1 MGKSSKPT
9 IGYRHYMYLYM
20 GESIGPNDYLAGIK
34 VGGQPVFEGEL
45 PGSGFL
51 PINLPQL
58 FGGDKKEGGLVGT
71 LQIRMGEPDQLPVP
85 YLQQQVPGPWPA
97 ARGLCTTLYRGMVGA
112 MNPYLKLWAK
122 RWGRFVQ
129 GWSTPVWQPGLARIG
144 RGMNAAHIHYQ
155 CLTDTTWGVGL
166 DPALIDEGSF
176 LRAAEQLHDEAF
188 GLCLGWRRG
197 DSIGN
202 FLQQVN
208 NHVGGLWAFDPMLGK
223 FVYRLFRPDYDPAT
237 LPLLDETSVLAL
249 ESWQTPLLDGSV
261 NEVTVL
267 GRDCVSNAEIAATF
281 HNMAN
286 VQAQGRVVADR
297 RTLPGLWNRNLCER
311 VAARETGAASSL
323 LQRIKLTVDRR
334 WWGVKRGDVLALS
347 WRRKGVQR
355 MPVRVLEVDEG
366 TRTDGA
372 LALVLL
378 QDIDGM
384 AATTYLRPV
393 IGPWT
398 PPDTRPLPLP
408 AQRLVEATYRD
419 LAGSL
424 RPADLAL
431 VEMDAGFVVALG
443 ARPNGPAY
451 GYALTTRTGSAAFE
465 EVASGDFSPTATLAG
480 ALGPTDT
487 QALLAN
493 MRDLDLVAV
502 GSEALIDEELVR
514 IDAIDPVAGTL
525 TLARGCVD
533 TVPVAHAEGA
543 RIWCTDTYVGADPTE
558 HLAGETIEAKLLT
571 RTQQGT
577 LDPAL
582 ALIAQVHLDSRHARP
597 YPPGRLRINGAA
609 WPAATFAR
617 LSIAWVHR
625 DRVLQGDRLI
635 EHEAGGIGPEPGAT
649 TRIRVLHALSG
660 AVLHDTAGIA
670 GIAGTNHVVDVLL
683 ASDATLRVEV
693 SSQRG
698 ALASRQTHVRVI
710 ACECGEKL
718 ANADFDTQAAWAL
731 GAGWSIAGSAAVKV
745 AGTAADLAQPF
756 AFVDGAVYRVELVL
770 SQVTAGSVRVVLAGA
785 SSVQGEVRA
794 GNGSFVESFTAS
806 AHTTL
811 SIAADAA
818 FVGRIERVS
827 LRRMA

>member
-1 MGKSSKPT
+1 VGKSSKPT
-9 IGYRHYMYLYM
+9 IGYRHFMYLYM
-20 GESIGPNDYLAGIK
+20 GESIGPNDYLAGVK
-34 VGGQPVFEGEL
+34 VGGHTVFEGERA
-45 PGSGFL
+45 GSGTL
-51 PINLPQL
+51 AINLPQL

-71 LQIRMGEPDQLPVP
+71 LQIRMGEATQLADP

-129 GWSTPVWQPGLARIG
+129 GWSTPVWQPALARIG

-155 CLTDTTWGVGL
+155 CLTDTVWGCGL
-166 DPALIDEGSF
+166 DPALIDGESF
-176 LRAAEQLHDEAF
+176 LRAAEQLHDEQF

-202 FLQQVN
+202 FLQTVN
-208 NHVGGLWAFDPMLGK
+208 THVGGLWAFDPMRGQ
-223 FVYRLFRPDYDPAT
+223 FVYRLFRPDYDVQA
-237 LPLLDETSVLAL
+237 LPLLDETSVLKL

-261 NEVTVL
+261 NEITVL
-267 GRDCVSNAEIAATF
+267 GRDCVTNLEIAATF
-281 HNMAN
+281 QNMAN
-286 VQAQGRVVADR
+286 VQAQGRVIADR
-297 RTLPGLWNRNLCER
+297 RTLPGLWNRSLCER
-311 VAARETGAASSL
+311 VAARETAAASSL

-334 WWGVKRGDVLALS
+334 WWGIKRGDVLALS

-372 LALVLL
+372 LALVLV

-419 LAGSL
+419 LAGRL
-424 RPADLAL
+424 RPADLAQ
-431 VEMDAGFVVALG
+431 VEDDAGFVVALG

-451 GYALTTRTGSAAFE
+451 GYALTTRTGAGAFVD
-465 EVASGDFSPTATLAG
+465 VAGGDFSATATLAG

-487 QALLAN
+487 LATLAE
-493 MRDLDLVAV
+493 MRDLDLVVA

-525 TLARGCVD
+525 TIARGCVD
-533 TVPVAHAEGA
+533 TVPAPHAAGA
-543 RIWCTDTYVGADPTE
+543 RVWCTDTYVGADPTE
-558 HLAGETIEAKLLT
+558 YLAGDTVQAKLLT

-582 ALIAQVHLDSRHARP
+582 APIAQTVLAARHARP
-597 YPPGRLRINGAA
+597 YPPGRLRIDGAA
-609 WPAATFAR
+609 WPTTSFAR
-617 LSIAWVHR
+617 LAIAWAHR

-635 EHEAGGIGPEPGAT
+635 EHEAGSIGPEPGT
-649 TRIRVLHALSG
+649 TTTVRIVHSLSG
-660 AVLHDTAGIA
+660 ALLHETAAIT
-670 GIAGTNHVVDVLL
+670 GTSHSVDVLL
-683 ASDATLRVEV
+683 AIDATISVEIE
-693 SSQRG
+693 SRRG
-698 ALASRQTHVRVI
+698 TLASRQKHVRTLQ
-710 ACECGEKL
+710 CECGEKL
-718 ANADFDTQAAWAL
+718 VNGDFDTQTSWAL
-731 GAGWSIAGSAAVKV
+731 GSGWSIAGGAAVKAAGV
-745 AGTAADLAQPF
+745 ASDLVQPF
-756 AFVDGAVYRVELVL
+756 AFVDGGVYRIELML
-770 SQVTAGSVRVVLAGA
+770 SQVTGGTVRVGF
-785 SSVQGEVRA
+785 A
-794 GNGSFVESFTAS
+794 GNAPMDGVARNANGTFVETLTAN
-806 AHTTL
+806 AHVAL
-811 SIAADAA
+811 RIAADAA
-818 FVGRIERVS
+818 FSGRIERVS

>member
-1 MGKSSKPT
+1 VGKSSKPT
-9 IGYRHYMYLYM
+9 IGYRHFMYLYM
-20 GESIGPNDYLAGIK
+20 GESIGPNDYLAGVK
-34 VGGQPVFEGEL
+34 VGGQTVFEGERA
-45 PGSGFL
+45 GSGTL
-51 PINLPQL
+51 AINLPQL

-129 GWSTPVWQPGLARIG
+129 GWSTPVWQPQLARIG

-155 CLTDTTWGVGL
+155 CLTDTVWGCGL
-166 DPALIDEGSF
+166 DPALIDGESF

-202 FLQQVN
+202 FLQTVN
-208 NHVGGLWAFDPMLGK
+208 THVGGLWAFDPMRGQ
-223 FVYRLFRPDYDPAT
+223 FVYRLFRPDYDVAT

-267 GRDCVSNAEIAATF
+267 GRDCVTNLEIAATF
-281 HNMAN
+281 QNMAN
-286 VQAQGRVVADR
+286 VQAQGRVIADR
-297 RTLPGLWNRNLCER
+297 RALPGLWNRDLCER
-311 VAARETGAASSL
+311 VAARETAAASSL

-372 LALVLL
+372 LALVLV

-398 PPDTRPLPLP
+398 PPDTRPVPVP
-408 AQRLVEATYRD
+408 AQRLVEATWRD
-419 LAGSL
+419 LAGRL
-424 RPADLAL
+424 RPADLAQ
-431 VEMDAGFVVALG
+431 VEDDAGFVVALG

-451 GYALTTRTGSAAFE
+451 GYTLTTRTGAGEFV
-465 EVASGDFSPTATLAG
+465 EVAGGDFSATATLAG

-487 QALLAN
+487 VAMLAD
-493 MRDLDLVAV
+493 MRDLDQVAV

-514 IDAIDPVAGTL
+514 VDAVDPVAGAL

-533 TVPVAHAEGA
+533 TVPVPHAAGA
-543 RIWCTDTYVGADPTE
+543 RVWFTDTYVGADPTE
-558 HLAGETIEAKLLT
+558 YLDGDTVQAKLLT

-582 ALIAQVHLDSRHARP
+582 APVAQVRLDARHARP

-609 WPAATFAR
+609 WPQTAFAR
-617 LSIAWVHR
+617 LDVAWAHR
-625 DRVLQGDRLI
+625 DRMLQGDRLI
-635 EHEAGGIGPEPGAT
+635 EHEAGSIGPEPGT
-649 TRIRVLHALSG
+649 TTTVRVLHALSG
-660 AVLHDTAGIA
+660 AVLHETT
-670 GIAGTNHVVDVLL
+670 GIAGTSHTVEVLL
-683 ASDATLRVEV
+683 AGDAAIRIEIR
-693 SSQRG
+693 SQRG
-698 ALASRQTHVRVI
+698 ALASRQTHVRTLQ
-710 ACECGEKL
+710 CECGEKL
-718 ANADFDTQAAWAL
+718 ANADFDTQAVWTL
-731 GAGWSIAGSAAVKV
+731 GAGWSIAGSAAIKV
-745 AGTAADLAQPF
+745 AGTAADIAQPF
-756 AFVDGAVYRVELVL
+756 ALVDGALYRVEWVL
-770 SQVTAGSVRVVLAGA
+770 SQVTAGSARVVLDGATPVQGDARAGSGTFVDVFTAGA
-785 SSVQGEVRA
+785 H
-794 GNGSFVESFTAS
+794 TA
-806 AHTTL
+806 L
-811 SIAADAA
+811 RVAADAA
-818 FVGRIERVS
+818 FAGRIERVS
-827 LRRMA
+827 LRRLA

>member
-1 MGKSSKPT
+1 
-9 IGYRHYMYLYM
+9 MYLYM
-20 GESIGPNDYLAGIK
+20 GESIGPNDYLAGVK
-34 VGGQPVFEGEL
+34 VGGQTVFEGERA
-45 PGSGFL
+45 GSGTL
-51 PINLPQL
+51 AINLPQL

-129 GWSTPVWQPGLARIG
+129 GWSTPVWQPQLARIG

-155 CLTDTTWGVGL
+155 CLTDTVWGCGL
-166 DPALIDEGSF
+166 DPALIDGESF

-202 FLQQVN
+202 FLQTVN
-208 NHVGGLWAFDPMLGK
+208 THVGGLWAFDPMRGQ
-223 FVYRLFRPDYDPAT
+223 FVYRLFRPDYDVAT

-261 NEVTVL
+261 NEITVL
-267 GRDCVSNAEIAATF
+267 GRDCVTNLEIAATF
-281 HNMAN
+281 QNMAN

-297 RTLPGLWNRNLCER
+297 RSLPGLWNRNLCER
-311 VAARETGAASSL
+311 VAARETGATSSL

-378 QDIDGM
+378 QDLDGM

-398 PPDTRPLPLP
+398 PPDTRPQPVP
-408 AQRLVEATYRD
+408 AQRLIEATYRD
-419 LAGSL
+419 LAGRL
-424 RPADLAL
+424 RPADLAQ
-431 VEMDAGFVVALG
+431 VEDDAGFVVALG

-451 GYALTTRTGSAAFE
+451 GYTLVTRSGGGSFE
-465 EVASGDFSPTATLAG
+465 EVASGDFSAVATLAG

-487 QALLAN
+487 LATLAD
-493 MRDLDLVAV
+493 MRDLELVAV

-514 IDAIDPVAGTL
+514 IDAIDPIAGTL
-525 TLARGCVD
+525 TIARGCVD
-533 TVPVAHAEGA
+533 TVPMAHAEGA
-543 RIWCTDTYVGADPTE
+543 RVWCTDTYVGADPTE

-577 LDPAL
+577 LDVAL
-582 ALIAQVHLDSRHARP
+582 APVAQVRLDSRQARP
-597 YPPGRLRINGAA
+597 YPPGRLRINGSAA
-609 WPAATFAR
+609 PPTSYAR
-617 LSIAWVHR
+617 LSIVWAYR

-635 EHEAGGIGPEPGAT
+635 EHEAGGIGPEPGTT
-649 TRIRVLHALSG
+649 TRVRVLHALSG
-660 AVLHDTAGIA
+660 ALLHEAVGI
-670 GIAGTNHVVDVLL
+670 IGTDCTYDL
-683 ASDATLRVEV
+683 ALANDATIRIEV
-693 SSQRG
+693 QSQRD
-698 ALASRQTHVRVI
+698 ALASRQTHVRLI

-718 ANADFDTQAAWAL
+718 ANADFDTQAAWTL

-745 AGTAADLAQPF
+745 AGTASDLAQPF
-756 AFVDGAVYRVELVL
+756 AFVDGALYRAEVVL
-770 SQVTAGSVRVVLAGA
+770 SQVSAGSVRVVLAGVTP
-785 SSVQGEVRA
+785 VQGDTRTA
-794 GNGSFVESFTAS
+794 SGTYVESFTAN
-806 AHTTL
+806 AHTAL
-811 SIAADAA
+811 RIATDAA
-818 FVGRIERVS
+818 FAGRIERVS
-827 LRRMA
+827 LRRLA

>member
-9 IGYRHYMYLYM
+9 IGYRHFMYLYM

-45 PGSGFL
+45 AGSRTL

-71 LQIRMGEPDQLPVP
+71 LQIRMGEADQLPVP

-97 ARGLCTTLYRGMVGA
+97 GRGLCTTLYRGMVGA

-122 RWGRFVQ
+122 RWGRFTQ
-129 GWSTPVWQPGLARIG
+129 GWSTPVWQPSLARIG

-155 CLTDTTWGVGL
+155 CFTDTVWGVGL
-166 DPALIDEGSF
+166 DPALIDASSF
-176 LRAAEQLHDEAF
+176 LRAAEQLHDEQF

-197 DSIGN
+197 DSIGS
-202 FLQQVN
+202 FLQMVN

-223 FVYRLFRPDYDPAT
+223 FVYRLFRPDYDVAT
-237 LPLLDETSVLAL
+237 LPLLDETSVLEL

-267 GRDCVSNAEIAATF
+267 GRDCVTNLDIAATF
-281 HNMAN
+281 QNMAN

-297 RTLPGLWNRNLCER
+297 RALPGLWNRSLCER

-347 WRRKGVQR
+347 WQRKGVQR

-372 LALVLL
+372 LALLL
-378 QDIDGM
+378 MQDLDGM

-398 PPDTRPLPLP
+398 PPDTRPQPLP

-419 LAGSL
+419 LAGRL

-431 VEMDAGFVVALG
+431 IEDDAGFVVALG

-451 GYALTTRTGSAAFE
+451 GYTLTTRTTGGTFE
-465 EVASGDFSPTATLAG
+465 EVASGDFSAVATLAG

-487 QALLAN
+487 RVQLAD
-493 MRDLDLVAV
+493 MRDIDLVVV
-502 GSEALIDEELVR
+502 GTEALIDEELVR
-514 IDAIDPVAGTL
+514 IDAVDAVAGTL
-525 TLARGCVD
+525 TFARGCVD
-533 TVPVAHAEGA
+533 TVPAAHAEGV
-543 RIWCTDTYVGADPTE
+543 RVWCTDTYVGADPSE
-558 HLAGETIEAKLLT
+558 YLAGETVEAKLLT

-577 LDPAL
+577 LDAAL
-582 ALIAQVHLDSRHARP
+582 APIAQVRLDARHSRP
-597 YPPGRLRINGAA
+597 YPPGQLRINGSA
-609 WPAATFAR
+609 WPVSSFAR
-617 LSIAWVHR
+617 LAIAWAHR

-635 EHEAGGIGPEPGAT
+635 EHEAGSIGPEPGT
-649 TRIRVLHALSG
+649 TTTVRIVHAHNG
-660 AVLHDTAGIA
+660 AVLHETT
-670 GIAGTNHVVDVLL
+670 GIAGTSHTHDLLL
-683 ASDATLRVEV
+683 ANDATIRVEIETR
-693 SSQRG
+693 RG
-698 ALASRQTHVRVI
+698 ALSSRQKHVRVLN
-710 ACECGEKL
+710 CECGEKL
-718 ANADFDTQAAWAL
+718 ANADFDTQAAWTL
-731 GAGWSIAGSAAVKV
+731 GSGWSIVGGGAIKAAGV
-745 AGTAADLAQPF
+745 ASDLEQPF
-756 AFVDGAVYRVELVL
+756 AFINGDLYRIEVAL
-770 SQVTAGSVRVVLAGA
+770 SQVTAGSVRVRIAGTTSIDGVA
-785 SSVQGEVRA
+785 RNANGTFIDTLTAA
-794 GNGSFVESFTAS
+794 GQTA
-806 AHTTL
+806 L
-811 SIAADAA
+811 RIAADAA
-818 FVGRIERVS
+818 FAGRIERVS
-827 LRRMA
+827 LRRLA

>member
-20 GESIGPNDYLAGIK
+20 GESIGPNDYLAGIQ

-45 PGSGFL
+45 PGSTTL
-51 PINLPQL
+51 AINRPFL

-71 LQIRMGEPDQLPVP
+71 LQIRMGEADQLPDP

-129 GWSTPVWQPGLARIG
+129 GWSTPVWQPQLARIG

-155 CLTDTTWGVGL
+155 CLTDTVWGVGL
-166 DPALIDEGSF
+166 DPALIDHDSF
-176 LRAAEQLHDEAF
+176 LRAAQQLHDEQF

-202 FLQQVN
+202 FLQVVN

-223 FVYRLFRPDYDPAT
+223 FVYRLFRRDYDAAV
-237 LPLLDETSVLAL
+237 LPVLDETAVLEL

-261 NEVTVL
+261 NEVTVV
-267 GRDCVSNAEIAATF
+267 GRDCVTNLELAATF
-281 HNMAN
+281 QNMAN

-297 RTLPGLWNRNLCER
+297 RSLPGLWNRDLCER
-311 VAARETGAASSL
+311 VAARETAAASSL

-334 WWGVKRGDVLALS
+334 WWGIKRGDVVALS
-347 WRRKGVQR
+347 WRRRGVVR

-372 LALVLL
+372 LALVLI
-378 QDIDGM
+378 QDLDGM

-398 PPDTRPLPLP
+398 PPDTRPQPLP

-419 LAGSL
+419 LAGRL

-431 VEMDAGFVVALG
+431 VEDDAGFVVALG
-443 ARPNGPAY
+443 ARPSGPAY
-451 GYALTTRTGSAAFE
+451 GYVLTTRTGSGAFE
-465 EVASGDFSPTATLAG
+465 EVAGGDFSPVATLAV

-487 QALLAN
+487 LAQLSN
-493 MRDLDLVAV
+493 LRDFDLVAV

-514 IDAIDPVAGTL
+514 IDALDPVAGTI
-525 TLARGCVD
+525 TIARGCVD
-533 TVPVAHAEGA
+533 TVPAAHAEGT

-558 HLAGETIEAKLLT
+558 YLAGETIQAKLLT
-571 RTQQGT
+571 RTAQGT
-577 LDPAL
+577 LHPAL
-582 ALIAQVHLDSRHARP
+582 APIAQVRLDARHARP
-597 YPPGRLRINGAA
+597 YPPGRLRINGEA
-609 WPAATFAR
+609 WPATCHAR
-617 LSIAWVHR
+617 LTIAWVHR
-625 DRVLQGDRLI
+625 DRILQADRLI
-635 EHEAGGIGPEPGAT
+635 EHEAGGIGPEPGTTTTIRIVQASTGALLHEAT
-649 TRIRVLHALSG
+649 GL
-660 AVLHDTAGIA
+660 
-670 GIAGTNHVVDVLL
+670 AGTEYTHDLLL
-683 ASDATLRVEV
+683 ASDAPVRVEV
-693 SSQRG
+693 ESRRG
-698 ALASRQTHVRVI
+698 ALSSWQKHVRIVH
-710 ACECGEKL
+710 CEGGEKL
-718 ANADFDTQAAWAL
+718 ANASFDTQTAWTL
-731 GAGWSIAGSAAVKV
+731 GTGWSIAAGAAVKA
-745 AGTAADLAQPF
+745 AGSASDLAQPF
-756 AFVDGAVYRVELVL
+756 APAPGARYRVEVVL
-770 SQVTAGSVRVVLAGA
+770 AQVSAGSVRVGFGGGTPVEGA
-785 SSVQGEVRA
+785 VRTA
-794 GNGSFVESFTAS
+794 SGTFVEELVARD
-806 AHTTL
+806 HDVL
-811 SIAADAA
+811 RIAADST

-827 LRRMA
+827 LRRLA

>member
-9 IGYRHYMYLYM
+9 IGYRHFMYLYM
-20 GESIGPNDYLAGIK
+20 GESIGPNDYLAGIR

-45 PGSGFL
+45 PGSGTL
-51 PINLPQL
+51 PIDLPEL

-71 LQIRMGEPDQLPVP
+71 LQIRMGEPSQLPDP

-122 RWGRFVQ
+122 RWGRFVE
-129 GWSTPVWQPGLARIG
+129 GWSTPAWQPQLARIG

-155 CLTDTTWGVGL
+155 CLTDTVWGVGL
-166 DPALIDEGSF
+166 DPALVDEDSF
-176 LRAAEQLHDEAF
+176 LRAAQQLHGEQF

-208 NHVGGLWAFDPMLGK
+208 THVGGLWAFDPMLGK
-223 FVYRLFRPDYDPAT
+223 FVYRLFRPDYDAAT
-237 LPLLDETSVLAL
+237 LPLLDETSVTAL

-267 GRDCVSNAEIAATF
+267 GRDCVTNLEIAATF
-281 HNMAN
+281 QNMAN

-311 VAARETGAASSL
+311 VAARETAAASSL

-334 WWGVKRGDVLALS
+334 WWGIKRGDVLALS

-398 PPDTRPLPLP
+398 PPDTRPQPLP
-408 AQRLVEATYRD
+408 AQRLIEATYRD
-419 LAGSL
+419 LSGHM

-431 VEMDAGFVVALG
+431 VEDDAGFVVALG

-451 GYALTTRTGSAAFE
+451 GYALLTRTAGGPFA
-465 EVASGDFSPTATLAG
+465 EVGSGDFSATATLAG
-480 ALGPTDT
+480 ALGPTGT
-487 QALLAN
+487 LATLAD

-502 GSEALIDEELVR
+502 GSEALIEEELVR
-514 IDAIDPVAGTL
+514 IDAIDPIAGTL

-533 TVPVAHAEGA
+533 TVPAPHAEGA
-543 RIWCTDTYVGADPTE
+543 RIWFTDTYLGADPTE

-577 LDPAL
+577 LDAAL
-582 ALIAQVHLDSRHARP
+582 APIAQVRLDGRQARP
-597 YPPGRLRINGAA
+597 YPPGRLRINGSAA
-609 WPAATFAR
+609 PPTSSAR
-617 LSIAWVHR
+617 LAITWVHR

-635 EHEAGGIGPEPGAT
+635 EHEAGGIGPEPGT
-649 TRIRVLHALSG
+649 TTTVRVLHAVSG
-660 AVLHDTAGIA
+660 AVLYETV
-670 GIAGTNHVVDVLL
+670 GIAGTSHDIDLL
-683 ASDATLRVEV
+683 LPSDAPIRVEV
-693 SSQRG
+693 RSQRG
-698 ALASRQTHVRVI
+698 ALASRQTHVRTLQ
-710 ACECGEKL
+710 CECGEKL
-718 ANADFDTQAAWAL
+718 VNGDFDTQAAWVL
-731 GAGWSIAGSAAVKV
+731 GVGWTIVGGSASKV
-745 AGTAADLAQPF
+745 AGSAADLAQPF
-756 AFVDGAVYRVELVL
+756 AFVDGALYRVEVVL
-770 SQVTAGSVRVVLAGA
+770 SQVPAGSVRVVLAGT
-785 SSVQGEVRA
+785 SSVQGEARIA
-794 GNGSFVESFTAS
+794 SGTYVEQFTAN
-806 AHTTL
+806 AHTAL
-811 SIAADAA
+811 RIAADAA

-827 LRRMA
+827 LRRLA

>member
-9 IGYRHYMYLYM
+9 IGYRHFMYLYM
-20 GESIGPNDYLAGIK
+20 GESIGPNDYLAGVK
-34 VGGQPVFEGEL
+34 VGGQTVFEGERA
-45 PGSGFL
+45 GSGTL
-51 PINLPQL
+51 AINLPQL

-129 GWSTPVWQPGLARIG
+129 GWSTPVWQPQLARIG

-155 CLTDTTWGVGL
+155 CLTDTVWGCGL
-166 DPALIDEGSF
+166 DPALIDGESF
-176 LRAAEQLHDEAF
+176 LRAAEQLHDEQF

-202 FLQQVN
+202 FLQTVN
-208 NHVGGLWAFDPMLGK
+208 THVGGLWAFDPMRGQ
-223 FVYRLFRPDYDPAT
+223 FVYRLFRPDYDVAT

-261 NEVTVL
+261 NEVIVL
-267 GRDCVSNAEIAATF
+267 GRDCVTNLELAATF
-281 HNMAN
+281 QNMAN

-297 RTLPGLWNRNLCER
+297 RTLPGLWNRTLCER
-311 VAARETGAASSL
+311 VAARETAAASSL

-366 TRTDGA
+366 TRADGA
-372 LALVLL
+372 LALTLV

-398 PPDTRPLPLP
+398 PPDTRPRPVP

-419 LAGSL
+419 LAGRL
-424 RPADLAL
+424 RPADLVQ
-431 VEMDAGFVVALG
+431 VEDDAGFVVALG

-451 GYALTTRTGSAAFE
+451 GYTLTTRTGAGDFV
-465 EVASGDFSPTATLAG
+465 EVAGGDFSATATLAG

-487 QALLAN
+487 VATLAD

-502 GSEALIDEELVR
+502 GSEALIDDELVR

-533 TVPVAHAEGA
+533 TVPAPHASGA
-543 RIWCTDTYVGADPTE
+543 RLWCTDTYVGADPTE
-558 HLAGETIEAKLLT
+558 YLAGDTVQAKLLT

-582 ALIAQVHLDSRHARP
+582 APIAQTVLAARHARP

-609 WPAATFAR
+609 WPQAAFAR
-617 LSIAWVHR
+617 FDLAWAHR

-635 EHEAGGIGPEPGAT
+635 DHEAGSIGPEPGT
-649 TRIRVLHALSG
+649 TTNVRVIHALSG
-660 AVLHDTAGIA
+660 AVLHETTGIV
-670 GIAGTNHVVDVLL
+670 GTSHTVEVLL
-683 ASDATLRVEV
+683 ANDATVRVEV
-693 SSQRG
+693 DSRRG
-698 ALASRQTHVRVI
+698 VLVSRQRHVRTI

-718 ANADFDTQAAWAL
+718 ANADFDTQAAWTL

-745 AGTAADLAQPF
+745 AGTASDLTQPF
-756 AFVDGAVYRVELVL
+756 AFVDGALYRIELVL
-770 SQVTAGSVRVVLAGA
+770 SQVTAGSVRVGLAGVVPLDGA
-785 SSVQGEVRA
+785 TRNA
-794 GNGSFVESFTAS
+794 NGTFVDTITAN
-806 AHTTL
+806 AHTSL
-811 SIAADAA
+811 RIAADAA
-818 FVGRIERVS
+818 FAGRIERVS
-827 LRRMA
+827 LRRLA

>member
-9 IGYRHYMYLYM
+9 IGYRHFMYLYM

-34 VGGQPVFEGEL
+34 VGGQPVFEGER
-45 PGSGFL
+45 PGSGTL
-51 PINLPQL
+51 AINLPEL

-71 LQIRMGEPDQLPVP
+71 LQIRMGEQSQLPDP

-129 GWSTPVWQPGLARIG
+129 GWSTPVWQPQLARIG

-155 CLTDTTWGVGL
+155 CLTDTVWGVGL
-166 DPALIDEGSF
+166 DPALVDEDSF
-176 LRAAEQLHDEAF
+176 LRAAQRLYDEQF

-197 DSIGN
+197 DSIGS

-223 FVYRLFRPDYDPAT
+223 FVYRLFRPDYDAAT
-237 LPLLDETSVLAL
+237 LPLLDETSVTAL

-267 GRDCVSNAEIAATF
+267 GRDCVTNLEIAATF
-281 HNMAN
+281 QNMAN

-311 VAARETGAASSL
+311 VAARETAAASSL

-393 IGPWT
+393 IAPWT

-408 AQRLVEATYRD
+408 AQRLIEATYRD
-419 LAGSL
+419 LAGRL

-431 VEMDAGFVVALG
+431 VEDDAGFVVALG

-451 GYALTTRTGSAAFE
+451 GYTLLTRTAGGMFA
-465 EVASGDFSPTATLAG
+465 EVGSGDFSATATLAG
-480 ALGPTDT
+480 ALGLTET
-487 QALLAN
+487 VATLADL
-493 MRDLDLVAV
+493 RDLDLVAV

-514 IDAIDPVAGTL
+514 IDAVDAIAGTL

-533 TVPVAHAEGA
+533 TVPAPHAEGT
-543 RIWCTDTYVGADPTE
+543 RVWFTESYVGADPTE

-571 RTQQGT
+571 RTQEGT
-577 LDPAL
+577 LDASL
-582 ALIAQVHLDSRHARP
+582 APVAQVRLDSRQARP
-597 YPPGRLRINGAA
+597 YPPGRLRINGSAA
-609 WPAATFAR
+609 PPTSYAR
-617 LSIAWVHR
+617 LSIAWAYR

-635 EHEAGGIGPEPGAT
+635 EHEAGGIGPEPDT
-649 TRIRVLHALSG
+649 TTSVRVLHAVSG
-660 AVLHDTAGIA
+660 AVLHETAGIV
-670 GIAGTNHVVDVLL
+670 GTSHSVDVLL
-683 ASDATLRVEV
+683 ASDATVRVEV
-693 SSQRG
+693 RSQRG
-698 ALASRQTHVRVI
+698 ALASRQAHIRLI
-710 ACECGEKL
+710 QSECGEKL
-718 ANADFDTQAAWAL
+718 ANADFDVQTAWTL
-731 GAGWSIAGSAAVKV
+731 GAGWSIAGGGANKV
-745 AGTAADLAQPF
+745 AGTASDLAQPF
-756 AFVDGAVYRVELVL
+756 AFVDGALYRVEVVL
-770 SQVTAGSVRVVLAGA
+770 SQVSAGSVRIVLAGA
-785 SSVQGEVRA
+785 VPMQGDVRTA
-794 GNGSFVESFTAS
+794 SGSFVEPFTAN
-806 AHTTL
+806 AHTAL
-811 SIAADAA
+811 RVAADAA
-818 FVGRIERVS
+818 FAGRIERVS
-827 LRRMA
+827 LRRLA

>member
-34 VGGQPVFEGEL
+34 VGGQTVFEGEL
-45 PGSGFL
+45 AGSRTL
-51 PINLPQL
+51 RIDKPML
-58 FGGDKKEGGLVGT
+58 FGGDKKEGGLSGN
-71 LQIRMGEPDQLPVP
+71 LQIRMGEATQLPDP

-97 ARGLCTTLYRGMVGA
+97 GRGLCTTLYRGMVGA

-122 RWGRFVQ
+122 RWGRFVE
-129 GWSTPVWQPGLARIG
+129 GWSTPVWQPSLARIG

-155 CLTDTTWGVGL
+155 CLTDTAWGVGL
-166 DPALIDEGSF
+166 DPALIDTHSF
-176 LRAAEQLHDEAF
+176 LRAAQRLHDEQF

-197 DSIGN
+197 DSIGS
-202 FLQQVN
+202 FLQTVN

-223 FVYRLFRPDYDPAT
+223 FVYRLFRPDYDVAT

-267 GRDCVSNAEIAATF
+267 GRDCVTNLEIAATF
-281 HNMAN
+281 QNMAN

-297 RTLPGLWNRNLCER
+297 RSLPGLWTRTLCER

-372 LALVLL
+372 LALVLM
-378 QDIDGM
+378 QDLDGM

-393 IGPWT
+393 IGSWT
-398 PPDTRPLPLP
+398 PPDTRPQPLP

-419 LAGSL
+419 LAGRL
-424 RPADLAL
+424 RPADLVL
-431 VEMDAGFVVALG
+431 VEDDAGFVVALG
-443 ARPNGPAY
+443 ARPSGPAY
-451 GYALTTRTGSAAFE
+451 GYVLTTRTGNAAFE
-465 EVASGDFSPTATLAG
+465 EVASGDFSAVATLAG

-487 QALLAN
+487 LVQLAD

-514 IDAIDPVAGTL
+514 IDGIDAVAGTL
-525 TLARGCVD
+525 TIARGCVD
-533 TVPVAHAEGA
+533 TVPAPHPEGSRA
-543 RIWCTDTYVGADPTE
+543 WFTDTYVGADPTE
-558 HLAGETIEAKLLT
+558 YLAGETVEAKLLT
-571 RTQQGT
+571 RTRQGT

-582 ALIAQVHLDSRHARP
+582 APIAQVRLDARHARP
-597 YPPGRLRINGAA
+597 YPPGRLRINGSA
-609 WPAATFAR
+609 WPPASFAR
-617 LSIAWVHR
+617 LAIAWAHR

-635 EHEAGGIGPEPGAT
+635 EHEAGSIGPEPGT
-649 TRIRVLHALSG
+649 TTSVRIVHALSG
-660 AVLHDTAGIA
+660 ALLHEATGN
-670 GIAGTNHVVDVLL
+670 AGTSHTHDLLL
-683 ASDATLRVEV
+683 ANDATIRIEIE
-693 SSQRG
+693 SRRG
-698 ALASRQTHVRVI
+698 TFTSRQTHVRVLP
-710 ACECGEKL
+710 CECGEKL
-718 ANADFDTQAAWAL
+718 ANAHFDTQAAWTL
-731 GAGWSIAGSAAVKV
+731 GAGWSIAGGAAIKV
-745 AGTAADLAQPF
+745 AGIASDIEQPY
-756 AFVDGAVYRVELVL
+756 ALIDGGLYRIEAVL
-770 SQVTAGSVRVVLAGA
+770 SQVTAGSVHVGFAGA
-785 SSVQGEVRA
+785 VPVDGVARTASGTYIETL
-794 GNGSFVESFTAS
+794 TAS
-806 AHTTL
+806 AHTTFR
-811 SIAADAA
+811 IAADAA
-818 FVGRIERVS
+818 FAGRIERAS
-827 LRRMA
+827 LRRLA

>member
-9 IGYRHYMYLYM
+9 IGYRHFMYLYM
-20 GESIGPNDYLAGIK
+20 GESIGSNDYLAGVK
-34 VGGQPVFEGEL
+34 VGGQTVFEGERA
-45 PGSGFL
+45 GSGTL
-51 PINLPQL
+51 AINLPQL

-71 LQIRMGEPDQLPVP
+71 LQIRMGEPDQMPVP

-129 GWSTPVWQPGLARIG
+129 GWSTPVWQPQLARID

-155 CLTDTTWGVGL
+155 CLTDTVWGCGL
-166 DPALIDEGSF
+166 DPALIDGESF

-202 FLQQVN
+202 FLQTVN
-208 NHVGGLWAFDPMLGK
+208 THVGGLWAFDPMRGQ
-223 FVYRLFRPDYDPAT
+223 FVYRLFRPDYDVAT

-267 GRDCVSNAEIAATF
+267 GRDCVTNLELAATF
-281 HNMAN
+281 QNMAN

-297 RTLPGLWNRNLCER
+297 RTLPGLWNRTLCER
-311 VAARETGAASSL
+311 VAARETAAASSL

-334 WWGVKRGDVLALS
+334 WWGIKRGEVLALS

-372 LALVLL
+372 LALTLV

-398 PPDTRPLPLP
+398 PPDTRPQPVP

-419 LAGSL
+419 LAGRL
-424 RPADLAL
+424 RPSDQAQ
-431 VEMDAGFVVALG
+431 VEDDAGFVVALG
-443 ARPNGPAY
+443 ACPNGPAY
-451 GYALTTRTGSAAFE
+451 GYTLVTRTGAGDFV
-465 EVASGDFSPTATLAG
+465 EVAGGDFSATATLAG

-487 QALLAN
+487 LA
-493 MRDLDLVAV
+493 MLADLRDLDLVAV
-502 GSEALIDEELVR
+502 GTEALIDEELVR
-514 IDAIDPVAGTL
+514 IDALDPIAGTL
-525 TLARGCVD
+525 TIARGCVD
-533 TVPVAHAEGA
+533 TVPAAHAPGA
-543 RIWCTDTYVGADPTE
+543 RLWCTDTYVGADPTE
-558 HLAGETIEAKLLT
+558 YLAGDTVQAKLLT

-582 ALIAQVHLDSRHARP
+582 APIAQVRLDARHARP

-609 WPAATFAR
+609 WPATAFAR
-617 LSIAWVHR
+617 LDLAWANR

-635 EHEAGGIGPEPGAT
+635 EHEAGSIGPEPGT
-649 TRIRVLHALSG
+649 TTTVRVVHALSG
-660 AVLHDTAGIA
+660 ALLHETAGIV
-670 GIAGTNHVVDVLL
+670 GTSHSVDVLL
-683 ASDATLRVEV
+683 ASDVTIRIEIE
-693 SSQRG
+693 SRRG
-698 ALASRQTHVRVI
+698 TFASRQKHIRVLQ
-710 ACECGEKL
+710 CECGEKL
-718 ANADFDTQAAWAL
+718 TNADFDTQTAWAL
-731 GAGWSIAGSAAVKV
+731 GAGWSIASGAAVKAAGV
-745 AGTAADLAQPF
+745 ASHLEQSF
-756 AFVDGAVYRVELVL
+756 AFVDGGVYRIELVL
-770 SQVTAGSVRVVLAGA
+770 SQITSGTVRVGF
-785 SSVQGEVRA
+785 A
-794 GNGSFVESFTAS
+794 GNAPVDGIARNANGTFIDALTAN
-806 AHTTL
+806 AHTAL
-811 SIAADAA
+811 RIIADAA

-827 LRRMA
+827 LRRLA

>member
-45 PGSGFL
+45 AGSRTL

-71 LQIRMGEPDQLPVP
+71 LQIRMGEADQLPVP

-97 ARGLCTTLYRGMVGA
+97 GRGLCTTLYRGMVGA

-129 GWSTPVWQPGLARIG
+129 GWSTPVWQPSLARIG

-155 CLTDTTWGVGL
+155 CLTDTAWGCGL
-166 DPALIDEGSF
+166 DPALIDGDSF
-176 LRAAEQLHDEAF
+176 LRAAQRLHDEQF

-197 DSIGN
+197 DSIGS
-202 FLQQVN
+202 FLQMVN

-223 FVYRLFRPDYDPAT
+223 FVYRLFRPDYDAAT
-237 LPLLDETSVLAL
+237 LPLLDETSVLEL

-267 GRDCVSNAEIAATF
+267 GRDCVTNLDLAATF
-281 HNMAN
+281 QNMAN

-297 RTLPGLWNRNLCER
+297 RSLPGLWNRTLCER

-366 TRTDGA
+366 TRTDSA
-372 LALVLL
+372 LALLL
-378 QDIDGM
+378 MQDLDGM

-398 PPDTRPLPLP
+398 PPDTRPQPLP

-419 LAGSL
+419 LAGRL

-431 VEMDAGFVVALG
+431 IEDDAGFVVALG

-451 GYALTTRTGSAAFE
+451 GYVLTTRTGNAAFE
-465 EVASGDFSPTATLAG
+465 EVASGDFSAVATLAG

-487 QALLAN
+487 LVQLAD

-502 GSEALIDEELVR
+502 GTEALVDEELVR
-514 IDAIDPVAGTL
+514 IDAIDPIAGTL
-525 TLARGCVD
+525 TIARGCVD
-533 TVPVAHAEGA
+533 TVPAPHAEGA
-543 RIWCTDTYVGADPTE
+543 RIWCTDSYVGADPTE
-558 HLAGETIEAKLLT
+558 YLAGETVEAKLLT

-577 LDPAL
+577 LDL
-582 ALIAQVHLDSRHARP
+582 AFAPIAQVRLAARHARP
-597 YPPGRLRINGAA
+597 YPPGRLRINGSA
-609 WPAATFAR
+609 WPQTSFAR
-617 LSIAWVHR
+617 LVIGWAHR

-635 EHEAGGIGPEPGAT
+635 EHEAGGIGPEPGT
-649 TRIRVLHALSG
+649 TTIVRVLHALSG
-660 AVLHDTAGIA
+660 AVLHETAGIT
-670 GIAGTNHVVDVLL
+670 GTSHTVDVLL
-683 ASDATLRVEV
+683 VNDATVHVEV
-693 SSQRG
+693 ESRRG
-698 ALASRQTHVRVI
+698 TLTSRQTHVRVM

-718 ANADFDTQAAWAL
+718 ANASFDTQAAWAL
-731 GAGWSIAGSAAVKV
+731 GSGWSIADGAAIKAAGV
-745 AGTAADLAQPF
+745 ASDLAQPF
-756 AFVDGAVYRVELVL
+756 APAPGARYRVEIVL
-770 SQVTAGSVRVVLAGA
+770 AQVTAGSVRIGFGGGTPVDGA
-785 SSVQGEVRA
+785 ARTASGT
-794 GNGSFVESFTAS
+794 FVEELIARDNDV
-806 AHTTL
+806 L
-811 SIAADAA
+811 RIAADSTFA
-818 FVGRIERVS
+818 GRVERVS
-827 LRRMA
+827 LRRLA

>member
-1 MGKSSKPT
+1 
-9 IGYRHYMYLYM
+9 
-20 GESIGPNDYLAGIK
+20 
-34 VGGQPVFEGEL
+34 
-45 PGSGFL
+45 
-51 PINLPQL
+51 
-58 FGGDKKEGGLVGT
+58 
-71 LQIRMGEPDQLPVP
+71 MGEPDQLPVP

-129 GWSTPVWQPGLARIG
+129 GWSTPVWQPQLARIG

-155 CLTDTTWGVGL
+155 CLTDTVWGCGL
-166 DPALIDEGSF
+166 DPALIDGESF

-202 FLQQVN
+202 FLQTVN
-208 NHVGGLWAFDPMLGK
+208 THVGGLWAFDPMRGQ
-223 FVYRLFRPDYDPAT
+223 FVYRLFRPDYDVAT

-261 NEVTVL
+261 NEITVL
-267 GRDCVSNAEIAATF
+267 GRDCVTNLEIAATF
-281 HNMAN
+281 QNMAN

-297 RTLPGLWNRNLCER
+297 RSLPGLWNRNLCER
-311 VAARETGAASSL
+311 VAARETGATSSL

-378 QDIDGM
+378 QDLDGM

-398 PPDTRPLPLP
+398 PPDTRPQPVP
-408 AQRLVEATYRD
+408 AQRLIEATYRD
-419 LAGSL
+419 LAGRL
-424 RPADLAL
+424 RPADLAQ
-431 VEMDAGFVVALG
+431 VEDDAGFVVALG

-451 GYALTTRTGSAAFE
+451 GYTLVTRSGGGSFE
-465 EVASGDFSPTATLAG
+465 EVASGDFSAVATLAG

-487 QALLAN
+487 LATLAD
-493 MRDLDLVAV
+493 MRDLELVAV

-514 IDAIDPVAGTL
+514 IDAIDPIAGTL
-525 TLARGCVD
+525 TIARGCVD
-533 TVPVAHAEGA
+533 TVPMAHAEGA
-543 RIWCTDTYVGADPTE
+543 RVWCTDTYVGADPTE

-577 LDPAL
+577 LDVAL
-582 ALIAQVHLDSRHARP
+582 APVAQVRLDSRQARP
-597 YPPGRLRINGAA
+597 YPPGRLRINGSAA
-609 WPAATFAR
+609 PPTSYAR
-617 LSIAWVHR
+617 LSIVWAYR

-635 EHEAGGIGPEPGAT
+635 EHEAGGIGPEPGTT
-649 TRIRVLHALSG
+649 TRVRVLHALSG
-660 AVLHDTAGIA
+660 ALLHEAVGI
-670 GIAGTNHVVDVLL
+670 IGTDCTYDL
-683 ASDATLRVEV
+683 ALANDATIRIEV
-693 SSQRG
+693 QSQRD
-698 ALASRQTHVRVI
+698 ALASRQTHVRLI

-718 ANADFDTQAAWAL
+718 ANADFDTQAAWTL

-745 AGTAADLAQPF
+745 AGTASDLAQPF
-756 AFVDGAVYRVELVL
+756 AFVDGALYRAEVVL
-770 SQVTAGSVRVVLAGA
+770 SQVSAGSVRVVLAGVTP
-785 SSVQGEVRA
+785 VQGDTRTA
-794 GNGSFVESFTAS
+794 SGTYVESFTAN
-806 AHTTL
+806 AHTAL
-811 SIAADAA
+811 RIATDAA
-818 FVGRIERVS
+818 FAGRIERVS
-827 LRRMA
+827 LRRLA

>member
-20 GESIGPNDYLAGIK
+20 GESIGPNDYLAGIR

-45 PGSGFL
+45 PGSGTL
-51 PINLPQL
+51 PIDLPEL

-71 LQIRMGEPDQLPVP
+71 LQIRMGEQNQTPDP

-122 RWGRFVQ
+122 RWGRFVE
-129 GWSTPVWQPGLARIG
+129 GWSTPVWQPQLARIG

-155 CLTDTTWGVGL
+155 CLTDTVWGVGL
-166 DPALIDEGSF
+166 DPGLIDADSF
-176 LRAAEQLHDEAF
+176 LRAAQQLSDEQF

-208 NHVGGLWAFDPMLGK
+208 THVGGLWAFDPMLGK
-223 FVYRLFRPDYDPAT
+223 FVYRLFRPDYDAAT
-237 LPLLDETSVLAL
+237 LPLLDETSVIAL

-267 GRDCVSNAEIAATF
+267 GRDCVTNLDIAATF
-281 HNMAN
+281 QNMAN

-311 VAARETGAASSL
+311 VAARETAAASSL

-372 LALVLL
+372 LALVLM

-384 AATTYLRPV
+384 AVTTYLRPV

-398 PPDTRPLPLP
+398 PPDTRPQPLP
-408 AQRLVEATYRD
+408 AQRLIEATYRD
-419 LAGSL
+419 LAGRL
-424 RPADLAL
+424 RPADLAR
-431 VEMDAGFVVALG
+431 VEDDAGFVVAVG
-443 ARPNGPAY
+443 ARPSGPAY
-451 GYALTTRTGSAAFE
+451 GYALLTRSSGGSFE
-465 EVASGDFSPTATLAG
+465 EVAAGDFSATATLAG

-487 QALLAN
+487 LAVLSD
-493 MRDLDLVAV
+493 MRDVDLVAI

-533 TVPVAHAEGA
+533 TVPAPHAEGT
-543 RIWCTDTYVGADPTE
+543 RMWCTDTYVGADPTE
-558 HLAGETIEAKLLT
+558 HLSGETIEAKLLT

-577 LDPAL
+577 LEIAL
-582 ALIAQVHLDSRHARP
+582 APIAQVRLDSRQARP
-597 YPPGRLRINGAA
+597 YPPGRLRINGSAA
-609 WPAATFAR
+609 PPASYAR
-617 LSIAWVHR
+617 LSIAWAHR
-625 DRVLQGDRLI
+625 DRMLQGDRLI
-635 EHEAGGIGPEPGAT
+635 EHEAGGIGPEPGT
-649 TRIRVLHALSG
+649 TTAVRVLHAVNG
-660 AVLHDTAGIA
+660 AVLYETTGIV
-670 GIAGTNHVVDVLL
+670 GTSHSVDVLL
-683 ASDATLRVEV
+683 ASDAIVRVEV
-693 SSQRG
+693 RSQRG
-698 ALASRQTHVRVI
+698 GLASRQSHIRQI
-710 ACECGEKL
+710 QCECGEKL
-718 ANADFDTQAAWAL
+718 ANADFDTQTAWTL
-731 GAGWSIAGSAAVKV
+731 GAGWSIVGGGANKV
-745 AGTAADLAQPF
+745 AGTASDLAQPF
-756 AFVDGAVYRVELVL
+756 AFVDSAQYRVELVL
-770 SQVTAGSVRVVLAGA
+770 TQVDAGSVRVVLAGTTP
-785 SSVQGEVRA
+785 VQGDARTA
-794 GNGSFVESFTAS
+794 SGSFVEHFTAN
-806 AHTTL
+806 AHTAL
-811 SIAADAA
+811 RVSADAT
-818 FVGRIERVS
+818 FSGRIERVH
-827 LRRMA
+827 LHRMA